1 MDEIEELNA
10 AIQERKNQKPNVT
23 NRDPTGPPAPPLPSQ
38 SPFSFPDGI
47 NATPR

>member
-1 MDEIEELNA
+1 MDEIEDLNA

-23 NRDPTGPPAPPLPSQ
+23 NRDPTGPPVLPPPSQ
-38 SPFSFPDGI
+38 SPFSFLDGT